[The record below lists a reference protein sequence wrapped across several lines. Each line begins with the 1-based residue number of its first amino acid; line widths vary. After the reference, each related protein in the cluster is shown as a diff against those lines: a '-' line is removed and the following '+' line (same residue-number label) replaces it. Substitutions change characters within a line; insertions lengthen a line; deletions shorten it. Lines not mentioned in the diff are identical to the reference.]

1 MDQLLWSGRLMP
13 TENPFFLGKSFT
25 GFSNEEEKAVD
36 GVKLIPFLLEDKIAE
51 LGGKY
56 EKADELWVS
65 KVVVDG
71 HLITGQNP
79 GSATDVGKAILK
91 AIKQ

>member
-13 TENPFFLGKSFT
+13 TDNPFFFGKSFT

-56 EKADELWVS
+56 EKADELWAS

-71 HLITGQNP
+71 RLITGQNP
-79 GSATDVGKAILK
+79 GSATDIGKAILK